1 MALVDFSERGDV
13 AVVAMN
19 RPPANAFAPDLLRE
33 LLAAIERVRAAVP
46 GAIVLTGS
54 GKFFSG
60 GADLRAVPALPEG
73 ELAQLAR
80 DTNALFAGWYELA
93 RPLVAAVNG
102 HAVAGGLVL
111 ALCADFRI
119 GPTSGRFGLTEV
131 KAGIPFPS
139 AAMGVVRAELAPAAL
154 RRLVLR
160 AELFGASAMHELG
173 VFDEIVPDA
182 EVLERAIELAAELA
196 ALPRTTFAAV
206 KARLRHGAFE
216 RDRDAFGG
224 ATTVREATAEA
235 KDAARR
241 ILDERRI

>member
-1 MALVDFSERGDV
+1 M
-13 AVVAMN
+13 
-19 RPPANAFAPDLLRE
+19 
-33 LLAAIERVRAAVP
+33 
-46 GAIVLTGS
+46 
-54 GKFFSG
+54 
-60 GADLRAVPALPEG
+60 
-73 ELAQLAR
+73 
-80 DTNALFAGWYELA
+80 
-93 RPLVAAVNG
+93 
-102 HAVAGGLVL
+102 
-111 ALCADFRI
+111 
-119 GPTSGRFGLTEV
+119 
-131 KAGIPFPS
+131 
-139 AAMGVVRAELAPAAL
+139 
-154 RRLVLR
+154 LR

>member
-1 MALVDFSERGDV
+1 MALVDFSEHGDV
-13 AVVAMN
+13 AVVTMN

-33 LLAAIERVRAAVP
+33 LLAAIERLRAASP

-60 GADLRAVPALPEG
+60 GADLRVVPALPED

-80 DTNALFAGWYELA
+80 DTNALLAGWYELT

-102 HAVAGGLVL
+102 HAVAGGFVL
-111 ALCADFRI
+111 ALCGDFRI

-131 KAGIPFPS
+131 KAGIPYPS
-139 AAMGVVRAELAPAAL
+139 AAMGVVRAELAPPVA

-160 AELFGASAMHELG
+160 SELFDAAAMRDFG
-173 VFDEIVPDA
+173 VFDEIVADGD
-182 EVLERAIELAAELA
+182 VLERAILLAGELA
-196 ALPRTTFAAV
+196 ALPRATFTAV
-206 KARLRHGAFE
+206 KMRFRHGAFD

-224 ATTVREATAEA
+224 ATSARAAISEA

-241 ILDERRI
+241 LLHDR

>member
-1 MALVDFSERGDV
+1 MALIDFDERGDV
-13 AVVAMN
+13 AVVTMN

-33 LLAAIERVRAAVP
+33 LLGALARLRAASP
-46 GAIVLTGS
+46 GAVVLTGS

-60 GADLRAVPALPEG
+60 GADLRVVPALPED

-80 DTNALFAGWYELA
+80 DTNALFAGWYQLA
-93 RPLVAAVNG
+93 RPRVAAVNG

-139 AAMGVVRAELAPAAL
+139 SAMGVVREELSPAVA

-160 AELFGASAMHELG
+160 AELFDAAAMRELG
-173 VFDEIVPDA
+173 VFDATMRDG
-182 EVLERAIELAAELA
+182 EVLERAILLAAELA
-196 ALPRTTFAAV
+196 SLPRATFTAV
-206 KARLRHGAFE
+206 KARMRHGAFE
-216 RDRDAFGG
+216 RDREAFGG
-224 ATTVREATAEA
+224 ATSVRAATAEA

-241 ILDERRI
+241 LLDER